1 MPRRTPFRPRA
12 GSRRQVTW
20 IGPADQAFV
29 AVASTMKVILAS
41 FDPAGAGL
49 AKPTVVRT
57 RGEVAIRPPSATIT
71 DLQVVGAFGVAIVSD
86 RAFAA
91 GAASIP
97 GPFTDAGWDGW
108 FVWGSFHYVQEQA
121 DATGIYLNFHTQ
133 IVDSK
138 AMRKVT
144 DDETVVFM
152 AESQSGAFSI
162 SMPFRMLLKLS

>member
-29 AVASTMKVILAS
+29 ALGSGLNVVVAS
-41 FDPAGAGL
+41 FDPAAAGL

-57 RGEVAIRPPSATIT
+57 RGEFAVRPSAATIT
-71 DLQVVGAFGVAIVSD
+71 DLQVVGAYGLAVVSD
-86 RAFAA
+86 RALAA
-91 GAASIP
+91 GSGSIP
-97 GPFTDAGWDGW
+97 GPFVDAGWDGW

-133 IVDSK
+133 VVDSK

-144 DDETVVFM
+144 DDETIVLM
-152 AESQSGAFSI
+152 AESQSGASQI